1 MLKQATVND
10 NPREISKALVGGNL
24 CRYHA
29 SDYRILVKIYDD
41 KLIVE
46 TLLVAHR
53 SEVYKNLQNL

>member
-10 NPREISKALVGGNL
+10 NPREISKALVGSDL
-24 CRYHA
+24 WRYHA